1 MALDMMDEAREEADN
16 PQLGYHA
23 ITTQFKENTTAHG
36 IPHVYH
42 ANGEKWDFTFF
53 NYYLFF
59 SLNPPLI

>member
-42 ANGEKWDFTFF
+42 ANGEEWDFVFY
-53 NYYLFF
+53 NH
-59 SLNPPLI
+59 